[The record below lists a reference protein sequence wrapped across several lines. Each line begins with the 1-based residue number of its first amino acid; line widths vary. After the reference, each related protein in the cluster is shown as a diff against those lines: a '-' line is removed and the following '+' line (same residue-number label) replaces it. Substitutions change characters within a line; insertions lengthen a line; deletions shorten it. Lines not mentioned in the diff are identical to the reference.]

1 MDRGVTA
8 KRLSFLLAVAM
19 HALPA
24 VASAPGWTRVDL
36 EAHRFLMV
44 ATTTLRVTEPSPA
57 ALAAEL
63 VAVPGHAALPAPPAG
78 VLRLDAE
85 SVLPGVTSRL
95 SVWLARDSLQLL
107 QRERVDSVRDGR
119 YKLTRFLVDG
129 SYEWQR
135 RGGQKTRDLEP
146 SRWHLKRERPRP
158 LGPPAPCT
166 DALGLLL
173 FAAELARGSEAR
185 AEAAVCT
192 DDAVV
197 RVVLARAADADG
209 RRQGGAEAQES
220 GARGRACRRVSISVA
235 APDAKV
241 EDFRL
246 LGLAHEL
253 SVCVD
258 VASGA
263 PMQVRGREPR
273 LGAFTIE
280 AKRVETAG
288 YGSR

>member
-1 MDRGVTA
+1 MDPGVTA
-8 KRLSFLLAVAM
+8 KRLSFVLAVAM

-135 RGGQKTRDLEP
+135 RGGQKTRHLEP

-173 FAAELARGSEAR
+173 LAAELVRGTEAR
-185 AEAAVCT
+185 AESAVCT

-197 RVVLARAADADG
+197 GVVLERSADAAG

-220 GARGRACRRVSISVA
+220 AARGRACRRVGISVT

-246 LGLAHEL
+246 LGLATGL

-263 PMQVRGREPR
+263 PQQVLGREPR

-280 AKRVETAG
+280 ATRVETG
-288 YGSR
+288 NR

>member
-1 MDRGVTA
+1 MDPGVTA
-8 KRLSFLLAVAM
+8 ARLLFVLAVVM

-24 VASAPGWTRVDL
+24 VASAPGWTRIDL

-44 ATTTLRVTEPSPA
+44 ATTTLRITEPSPE

-135 RGGQKTRDLEP
+135 RGGQKTRHLEP

-173 FAAELARGSEAR
+173 LAAELARGSEAR
-185 AEAAVCT
+185 AESAVCT

-197 RVVLARAADADG
+197 RVVLARAGDAGG
-209 RRQGGAEAQES
+209 RRQGGAEAQDS
-220 GARGRACRRVSISVA
+220 GARGQPCQRVSFEVA

-241 EDFRL
+241 GDFRL
-246 LGLAHEL
+246 LGLATGL

-258 VASGA
+258 AASGA
-263 PMQVRGREPR
+263 PLQVLGSEPR

-280 AKRVETAG
+280 ATRVDTAG